1 MIAGPGVGTHQENDS
16 ELTTKTNRSLKSE
29 FRQRGIVAYDLDLI
43 CTRYRRGSLR
53 VGLDPNL
60 SATG

>member
-1 MIAGPGVGTHQENDS
+1 MGTHQENDS
-16 ELTTKTNRSLKSE
+16 ELATKTNRSLKSE

-53 VGLDPNL
+53 VGLDPNF